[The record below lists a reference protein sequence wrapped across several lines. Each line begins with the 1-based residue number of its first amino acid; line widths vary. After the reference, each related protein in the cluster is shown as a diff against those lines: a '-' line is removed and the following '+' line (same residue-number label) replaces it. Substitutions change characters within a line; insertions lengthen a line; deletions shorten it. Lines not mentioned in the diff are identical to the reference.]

1 MKDIIRFCHEND
13 LDLKL
18 HIRAYI
24 KGLPKNQ
31 ETGIYNDV

>member
-1 MKDIIRFCHEND
+1 MRDIIRYCHEKN

-24 KGLPKNQ
+24 KLFPKVE
-31 ETGIYNDV
+31 ETGIYKGN